1 MSKNCHR
8 ARKFQGLYVFN
19 TKSSPARWVK
29 GGGEGEGGEE
39 KKRKREQFKKREK
52 QKMMIKCFFSE
63 FSFKATGLPV

>member
-29 GGGEGEGGEE
+29 GGGEGEGGAGAGAGAVGVGVGVGVGVVVAVY
-39 KKRKREQFKKREK
+39 
-52 QKMMIKCFFSE
+52 CSV
-63 FSFKATGLPV
+63 L